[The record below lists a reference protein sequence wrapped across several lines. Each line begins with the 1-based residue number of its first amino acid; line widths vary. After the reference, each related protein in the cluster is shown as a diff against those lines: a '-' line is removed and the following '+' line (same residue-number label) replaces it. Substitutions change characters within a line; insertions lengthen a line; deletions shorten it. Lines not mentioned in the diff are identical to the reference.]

1 MCFSFFRNFKCD
13 ILSRLFKLQTKR
25 DIEKSRKSK
34 MNEFSILS
42 DKNAADE
49 NRAEENRAEN
59 EPIPNNYAVN
69 ENPPINSVNQPVIPQ
84 VKSVAQP
91 PIRMNTAEQTAGL
104 IQIPGGAFEQDLA
117 VNDRRQKFAGEIL
130 RLSLIGI
137 AAVGFLLLNF
147 LFGASDKA
155 PEAFGVAKK
164 TLANSDFR
172 FYVFASFY
180 LFAFSAGIALLQRYF
195 AADGNAYHLKYLRL
209 REKVRVSAPTA
220 ESVSHLIPHSRRGFF
235 DGFWLYLFGAETD
248 EIHQQAE
255 NEKDAR
261 DFLFKISGVL
271 LFLSGLL
278 LWLGALSLILAF
290 GVVLKQFGA

>member
-1 MCFSFFRNFKCD
+1 
-13 ILSRLFKLQTKR
+13 
-25 DIEKSRKSK
+25 
-34 MNEFSILS
+34 MNEFSLLN
-42 DKNAADE
+42 D
-49 NRAEENRAEN
+49 RTPTEERNVEN
-59 EPIPNNYAVN
+59 ENSPRNYAETISTPVADSAN
-69 ENPPINSVNQPVIPQ
+69 QSRISADTKNQSANP
-84 VKSVAQP
+84 
-91 PIRMNTAEQTAGL
+91 
-104 IQIPGGAFEQDLA
+104 IQIPEHTFEQDLA

-130 RLSLIGI
+130 RLALIGI

-155 PEAFGVAKK
+155 PEAFGIAKK

-172 FYVFASFY
+172 FYIFASFY

-209 REKVRVSAPTA
+209 REKASAAPAIA
-220 ESVSHLIPHSRRGFF
+220 ENVLHLIPHSRRGFF

-248 EIHQQAE
+248 EIHQRAE

-261 DFLFKISGVL
+261 DFLFKISRVL

-290 GVVLKQFGA
+290 GVVFKQFAP

>member
-1 MCFSFFRNFKCD
+1 
-13 ILSRLFKLQTKR
+13 
-25 DIEKSRKSK
+25 
-34 MNEFSILS
+34 MNEFSLLN
-42 DKNAADE
+42 D
-49 NRAEENRAEN
+49 RTPTEERNVEN
-59 EPIPNNYAVN
+59 ENSPRNYAETISTPVAD
-69 ENPPINSVNQPVIPQ
+69 SANQSRISADTKNQ
-84 VKSVAQP
+84 SA
-91 PIRMNTAEQTAGL
+91 NL
-104 IQIPGGAFEQDLA
+104 IQIPEHTFEHDLA

-130 RLSLIGI
+130 RLALIGI

-155 PEAFGVAKK
+155 PEAFGIAKK

-172 FYVFASFY
+172 FYIFASFY

-209 REKVRVSAPTA
+209 REKASVAPAIA
-220 ESVSHLIPHSRRGFF
+220 ENVSHLIPHSRRGFF

-248 EIHQQAE
+248 EIHQQTE

-261 DFLFKISGVL
+261 DFLFKISRVL

-278 LWLGALSLILAF
+278 LWLAALSLILSF
-290 GVVLKQFGA
+290 GVVFKQFAP